1 MYPALRNL
9 TAVRSPIDILTWAKQ
24 AFKRKSSN
32 MSSLSRRACYKC
44 GVVGHYAGD
53 FSHPCIG
60 TISFHTNRVLEVC
73 SSPERLCYNCKTSN
87 CPLLH
92 GTTNFLT
99 GKQPGNALTLTLC
112 YGRILNVFLT
122 ALQDMNQTGARS
134 PVRLKVRARRREEAV
149 WGAQR

>member
-24 AFKRKSSN
+24 AFKEKIVQYV
-32 MSSLSRRACYKC
+32 LFIPSRMLQMW
-44 GVVGHYAGD
+44 
-53 FSHPCIG
+53 SQ
-60 TISFHTNRVLEVC
+60 VC
-73 SSPERLCYNCKTSN
+73 SSPERLCYNC
-87 CPLLH
+87 
-92 GTTNFLT
+92 
-99 GKQPGNALTLTLC
+99 KQPGNALTLTLC

-134 PVRLKVRARRREEAV
+134 PVRLKVRARTREEAV